1 MIVIK
6 VDPVPLLLGDYKMY
20 NVVLKSWIS
29 NSKGVSFMFLRLD
42 FYGKFLNIKNSDNIK
57 DNNFCDS
64 IVFYWMSS
72 SWSYKNQYMYMRFF
86 CRRCVFNLTM
96 KIVCRTWSI
105 WSAEMILIGLL
116 GNCLSQLLVK
126 ANFSYH
132 HVITRS
138 CKQYNSWL
146 GKFPIHPIFLQS
158 YVRGICVL
166 IKQVGLSLS
175 GIEPISYSVSFE
187 IPRS

>member
-1 MIVIK
+1 MWFYCV
-6 VDPVPLLLGDYKMY
+6 LLNVFILKLQEAIQCMY
-20 NVVLKSWIS
+20 IL
-29 NSKGVSFMFLRLD
+29 
-42 FYGKFLNIKNSDNIK
+42 
-57 DNNFCDS
+57 
-64 IVFYWMSS
+64 
-72 SWSYKNQYMYMRFF
+72 FF
-86 CRRCVFNLTM
+86 CVFNLTM

-105 WSAEMILIGLL
+105 SSAEMILIGLL
-116 GNCLSQLLVK
+116 GNCLFQLLMK

-158 YVRGICVL
+158 YVRGICVFN
-166 IKQVGLSLS
+166 KQVGLSLS